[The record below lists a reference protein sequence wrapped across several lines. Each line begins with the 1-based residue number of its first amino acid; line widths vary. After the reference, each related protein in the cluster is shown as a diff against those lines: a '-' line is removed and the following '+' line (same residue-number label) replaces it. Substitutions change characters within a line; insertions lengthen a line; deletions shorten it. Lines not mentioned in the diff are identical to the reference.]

1 VQVKFE
7 TQEHDSKVMTL
18 LNYCQRKN
26 YTCFE
31 TITPL
36 ANSVTDEQEIQSLYQ
51 GHVSAKGNRVIAEAL
66 SRFLQQ
72 TFPDVI
78 RQYP

>member
-1 VQVKFE
+1 L
-7 TQEHDSKVMTL
+7 D
-18 LNYCQRKN
+18 YCASQN

-36 ANSVTDEQEIQSLYQ
+36 ANSVTEEKEIQSLYR

-78 RQYP
+78 RQYQ